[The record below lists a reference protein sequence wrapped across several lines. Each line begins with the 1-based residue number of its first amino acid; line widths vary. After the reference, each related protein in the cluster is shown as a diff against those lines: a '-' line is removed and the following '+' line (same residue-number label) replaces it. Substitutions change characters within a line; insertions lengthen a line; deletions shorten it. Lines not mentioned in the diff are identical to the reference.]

1 MNMTSALKRL
11 THKRWL
17 KQNIKKDEELITKHT
32 DYLVTLKEERDEI
45 ENFLDLI
52 SNFTLGE
59 SIRFEL
65 GKEEFKLALIESALE
80 KIEKY
85 IKDIN
90 EHLVLLVLQ
99 AMIFGKNFDILESL
113 GFKFELSPP

>member
-1 MNMTSALKRL
+1 MISTLRRL
-11 THKRWL
+11 TQKFWL
-17 KQNIKKDEELITKHT
+17 RQNIKKDEELIKQHT
-32 DYLVTLKEERDEI
+32 DYLVTLKDERDEI

-52 SNFTLGE
+52 SNFTLGDA
-59 SIRFEL
+59 IRFEL

-99 AMIFGKNFDILESL
+99 AMVFGKNFDFLESL
-113 GFKFELSPP
+113 GFKLEPSPP